1 MARGWRLPGGV
12 SPAWR
17 LRAALCHSG
26 PWMAKEGGVGRD
38 GSPEG
43 GPHPGRDAGLAGR
56 AIEIN
61 PQWFR
66 AIEVPNKPSQN
77 WRAIRHLRDHAA
89 RVSAE

>member
-43 GPHPGRDAGLAGR
+43 GPHPGRDAGLAGG
-56 AIEIN
+56 AGGAGAGPEG
-61 PQWFR
+61 Q
-66 AIEVPNKPSQN
+66 AKPAS
-77 WRAIRHLRDHAA
+77 
-89 RVSAE
+89 E